1 MINQY
6 KAFTAFTGNSG
17 MEVLAFKKINY
28 DTMQCSIRVTGIT
41 KDGFKIPGK
50 NIKLTTLF
58 KEAKCLDFLID
69 VVDGLEPSE
78 VNELRKK
85 LIKKLNE
92 WEVMEEGVPVKVDDY
107 YPLITGY
114 IRDHAGEENGICIE
128 KDYGFIPSKDME
140 KVIHSLEGCENCS
153 KEDFIEVLAMQ
164 KALKTNDNRYTIV
177 KAVGKK
183 RIRYY
188 SIKMPERVP
197 EVA

>member
-6 KAFTAFTGNSG
+6 TAFTGKSG
-17 MEVLAFKKINY
+17 MKVLAFKKINY

-69 VVDGLEPSE
+69 AVDGLELSE
-78 VNELRKK
+78 VNGLRTV
-85 LIKKLNE
+85 LIEKLNE
-92 WEVMEEGVPVKVDDY
+92 WEVMEEGTPAKVNDY

-114 IRDHAGEENGICIE
+114 IRDHAGKEDGICIE
-128 KDYGFIPSKDME
+128 EDYGFIPSKDME
-140 KVIHSLEGCENCS
+140 DVIHSLDGCENCS

-164 KALKTNDNRYTIV
+164 KVLKTNDNRNTVV

-188 SIKMPERVP
+188 SIKMPGKVSE
-197 EVA
+197 AA